1 RSTTFLAADF
11 LAPALASLV
20 FVDAP
25 SSFLPDF
32 GQLVALSQGRLE
44 SGCASLIAAQPS
56 NGVSKMQAEAK
67 R

>member
-1 RSTTFLAADF
+1 MSARYDVSDRGF

-32 GQLVALSQGRLE
+32 GQGDRGTALEKSFEPR
-44 SGCASLIAAQPS
+44 
-56 NGVSKMQAEAK
+56 AK
-67 R
+67 ACSRVLS